1 LQGIGFN
8 VTNAAPTT
16 SINHVLEALNHR
28 RNANGQESLKP
39 YTQETLLACILVA
52 FEELH
57 ARFYN
62 NGWDKHLEDLYHK
75 NWLHR
80 YVIRPLIYLP
90 TRYRAMFRFL

>member
-28 RNANGQESLKP
+28 RNANGQDSLEP
-39 YTQETLLACILVA
+39 YKQETLLAYILVA

-57 ARFYN
+57 ARFCS
-62 NGWDKHLEDLYHK
+62 NGWDKYLEDLYHK
-75 NWLHR
+75 SWLHR
-80 YVIRPLIYLP
+80 YV
-90 TRYRAMFRFL
+90 T